1 MAPPKRK
8 TVGGRTTARKTTPGG
23 STATG
28 QRIANPEANTSGVH
42 ASSRYTPPV
51 PASAKMPIP
60 WIPYLMVALLIV
72 GMVVIM
78 LRNLVFTGNNWLTL
92 VGLACILGGLFTAT
106 KWR

>member
-8 TVGGRTTARKTTPGG
+8 TVGGRTTAKGTRPGD
-23 STATG
+23 
-28 QRIANPEANTSGVH
+28 RPIVNPEESSSGVH

-51 PASAKMPIP
+51 PKEMRESPP
-60 WIPYLMVALLIV
+60 WLPWLMVALLIL
-72 GMVVIM
+72 GAVIIM
-78 LRNLVFTGNNWLTL
+78 ARNLVFSGNNWLTL